1 MANHPE
7 DLLSAYID
15 NELTADERQH
25 VEEHLH
31 SCTQCQLLAAD
42 LLELQQQVSAV
53 FQTVDAPR
61 HIEQRIMHEIEL
73 QTRAPFISRNWLAIP
88 LAGALCLTAVWYLFG
103 SVFFTLLSVLFKFL
117 LALIYALSGMVTS
130 IPTLTGATAVFAIF
144 IVIISS
150 FSLRR
155 LLTTTTN

>member
-1 MANHPE
+1 MPNHPE

-15 NELTADERQH
+15 NELTAKERQQ

-42 LLELQQQVSAV
+42 LLELQQQVSTV
-53 FQTVDAPR
+53 FLTMDAPR
-61 HIEQRIMHEIEL
+61 DMEQRIMYEVEL
-73 QTRAPFISRNWLAIP
+73 QTRAPFISRNWLALP
-88 LAGALCLTAVWYLFG
+88 LAGVICLTAVWYFFG
-103 SVFFTLLSVLFKFL
+103 SVFFSLLSVLFKFVVAL
-117 LALIYALSGMVTS
+117 LYAFSGMVTS